1 MLLLNRARNRSSRRL
16 GNHCFRTRKSRV
28 GSSAFVTNILEPIN
42 RQEGDQLTVS
52 DLIENGMKGGAIP
65 MGTAAYENVA
75 LR

>member
-1 MLLLNRARNRSSRRL
+1 M
-16 GNHCFRTRKSRV
+16 
-28 GSSAFVTNILEPIN
+28 TNILEPIN

>member
-1 MLLLNRARNRSSRRL
+1 M
-16 GNHCFRTRKSRV
+16 
-28 GSSAFVTNILEPIN
+28 TNILEPIN

-52 DLIENGMKGGAIP
+52 DLIENGMKGGAAIP